1 MLMQTILSLSLGLVL
16 GTSDAANSTTTSTK
30 ECLPATRERTLG
42 VCIPY
47 QAKFPKGSCKDI
59 LGYQPVYA
67 INQKVLEMIDSAHS
81 RYQVIKTFIRV
92 TSSRNNATDNFYAD
106 RERCLEKENDMTCH
120 NYFKRC
126 YISSSPQLLC
136 REACEDLIF
145 NVCKRE
151 AKILADFVEQRRRSG
166 SFDGFGAMNCSKMPF
181 RNVSTNCYY
190 PDEMRDKLN
199 VLESQ
204 ECFYG
209 DGRGYRGNRSV
220 TISGY
225 TCQSWNDQC
234 PHQHDINGTI
244 YKELSGNLCRNPGGY
259 ALDGPW
265 CFTTNRT
272 VRWEYCD
279 VPKCPKR
286 PPSSPPANFRGHNTS
301 STSIKLTWG
310 DVSKDLIHGIL
321 LGFHVACERVS
332 NVSDRHVKHL
342 GPTEHNWTFKRLHKY
357 RNYSCWL
364 RAYNNYRNGTWSEKL
379 VISTDEDVPG
389 SAPENL
395 KVRNKNATSIHVE
408 WDPIPLEY
416 QFGKILEY
424 KVEISA
430 EERTRQK
437 RKVTNNKYTK
447 SRSLGLERLKKY
459 NKYVISVSG
468 LTRRGEGPARSL
480 TVQVEGDGK
489 NLSEIC
495 LLDNNG
501 RSTKLT
507 GYQKPDGS
515 PGTSQIVSIVV
526 AAVLPGTV
534 ALGAVSLVIYSVLK
548 RKMSSSQF
556 RSNNGSGCI
565 VAPYAI
571 SSPDWIERIV
581 NIHWNDDNVSAT
593 THQRRYIN
601 IAADGSLDLPPHLRD
616 IVFEFER
623 LYENIRYK
631 RLQQHRRR
639 RSIGGAVDGRGKPV
653 YDRLQR
659 EIFPTATCQGNRCS
673 RGVQATATVKKEHK
687 RHQSLDLGEQRE
699 LIGALQGNASDME
712 MTEMGT
718 VKQRCRR
725 RFSVDMGHVREFIAL
740 REMKTWT
747 KEENTTLADQ
757 PQAQKECHNDAT
769 C

>member
-16 GTSDAANSTTTSTK
+16 GTSDQTCLTTTPLLCDILHAANSTTTSTK

-424 KVEISA
+424 KC
-430 EERTRQK
+430 K
-437 RKVTNNKYTK
+437 
-447 SRSLGLERLKKY
+447 LK
-459 NKYVISVSG
+459 
-468 LTRRGEGPARSL
+468 EM
-480 TVQVEGDGK
+480 
-489 NLSEIC
+489 
-495 LLDNNG
+495 
-501 RSTKLT
+501 TKLT